1 MEKITMAYNTGF
13 PVTYPQYYP
22 QINNYPTQQNGTN
35 IIWVQGLEAA
45 KAYQIAPG
53 VTLPLWDSDAQV
65 IYLKSCDASG
75 MPSMKVIDYTIRTEP
90 ARKAQNA
97 ISGGLGVTP
106 TMQDLN
112 ALQGQ
117 IDALKQQIESMRE
130 TNNEST
136 VQRTE
141 RATRKQP
148 AAEVSAVPAAVSG

>member
-1 MEKITMAYNTGF
+1 MAYTVF
-13 PVTYPQYYP
+13 PATYPQYFP
-22 QINNYPTQQNGTN
+22 QYNPQLNNYQSSQNGSG
-35 IIWVQGLEAA
+35 IIWVQGIESA

-97 ISGGLGVTP
+97 ISGGFGTTP

-117 IDALKQQIESMRE
+117 IDTLRQQIESMRE
-130 TNNEST
+130 INNESA

-141 RATRKQP
+141 HATREQS
-148 AAEVSAVPAAVSG
+148 AAEVSTVPADISG

>member
-1 MEKITMAYNTGF
+1 MAYTGF
-13 PVTYPQYYP
+13 PATYPQYFP
-22 QINNYPTQQNGTN
+22 QYNPQLNNYQSSQNGSG
-35 IIWVQGLEAA
+35 IIWVQGIESA

-75 MPSMKVIDYTIRTEP
+75 MPSMKIIDYTIRTEP

-97 ISGGLGVTP
+97 ISGGLGTTP

-112 ALQGQ
+112 VLQGQ
-117 IDALKQQIESMRE
+117 IDTLRQQIESMRE
-130 TNNEST
+130 INNESA

-141 RATRKQP
+141 HATREQS
-148 AAEVSAVPAAVSG
+148 AAEIPAVQTGISG